1 MKQNVKQR
9 PSTIRKSVVEPRIN
23 IEEKKEHMTLEI
35 EYDDEDDLDE
45 SIVMHMDEFVAGEK
59 VDL

>member
-35 EYDDEDDLDE
+35 EYDDEDDLD
-45 SIVMHMDEFVAGEK
+45 
-59 VDL
+59 